1 MRTQKT
7 IRNMLS
13 DIIPFFIMGILGFVK
28 IPIFIDY
35 LGQGYYGFTQIFN
48 QIFNY
53 LNLAEAGFG
62 TSIVFALYSPIAD
75 RNRDKINKLLSGAK
89 IIFRRI
95 GIIIL
100 TAGLILSFFVDYL
113 IKKNP
118 MSPLYTQIAF
128 VLFLLTGIG
137 NYFAYAPRFLLQADQ
152 NKYMTNLVTNIM
164 RIVQILVEIVLLIL
178 GIDLIGIFIWYF
190 INMILTNI
198 IINYFAYKSY
208 PWMDLKQEPDMST
221 VDNTKHVFMQKIA
234 TIIASNTDNI
244 VLSAFVGV
252 DVVAIYASYNY
263 IAQFIISITN
273 KIINSTQESFG
284 NFFASKEKKEGL
296 STFWEMNSFLF
307 YMASIVFTV
316 TYLSINNLIR
326 LWVGSKMLV
335 SQFTVLLFCMVFFYR
350 IVRGTGSVIINGI
363 GAFKETKWQSLFEAI
378 INLSLSLLLVGKF
391 SIDGVLF
398 ATIASYTLTG
408 FWFIPNYIFKN
419 VFYRSSKSYFIN
431 YGMNVLIMVIV
442 LYLGNVFCSYVGFY
456 EDTTSIMRWFIETT
470 IFTLLV
476 SIVYFVIYYCCY
488 RHFRLL
494 VKRLLTIVKR

>member
-1 MRTQKT
+1 
-7 IRNMLS
+7 MLS

-35 LGQGYYGFTQIFN
+35 LGQGYYGFTQIYN

-75 RNRDKINKLLSGAK
+75 RNRDKINRLLSGAK

-100 TAGLILSFFVDYL
+100 TTGFILSFFIDYL
-113 IKKNP
+113 IKNNP
-118 MSPLYTQIAF
+118 MSPLYTQVAF
-128 VLFLLTGIG
+128 ILFLLTGIG

-164 RIVQILVEIVLLIL
+164 RIVQIVVEIVLLIL

-208 PWMDLKQEPDMST
+208 PWMDLKQESDMST

-335 SQFTVLLFCMVFFYR
+335 SQFTVLLFCMV
-350 IVRGTGSVIINGI
+350 
-363 GAFKETKWQSLFEAI
+363 
-378 INLSLSLLLVGKF
+378 
-391 SIDGVLF
+391 
-398 ATIASYTLTG
+398 
-408 FWFIPNYIFKN
+408 
-419 VFYRSSKSYFIN
+419 
-431 YGMNVLIMVIV
+431 
-442 LYLGNVFCSYVGFY
+442 
-456 EDTTSIMRWFIETT
+456 
-470 IFTLLV
+470 
-476 SIVYFVIYYCCY
+476 
-488 RHFRLL
+488 
-494 VKRLLTIVKR
+494 

>member
-35 LGQGYYGFTQIFN
+35 LGKEYYGFTQLFN

-75 RNRDKINKLLSGAK
+75 KNRHKINELLSGAR

-100 TAGLILSFFVDYL
+100 ILGFVLSFFVHYL
-113 IKKNP
+113 VKNNP
-118 MSPLYTQIAF
+118 MSPLYTQMAF
-128 VLFLLTGIG
+128 FLFLLTGIG

-152 NKYMTNLVTNIM
+152 NKYMTNLITNIM

-178 GIDLIGIFIWYF
+178 GVDLIGIFIWYF
-190 INMILTNI
+190 FNMILTNR

-208 PWMDLKQEPDMST
+208 PWMDLKSRPDLST
-221 VDNTKHVFMQKIA
+221 VANTKHVFMQKMA

-252 DVVAIYASYNY
+252 NVVAIYASYNY

-284 NFFASKEKKEGL
+284 NFFASKEREEGL

-307 YMASIVFTV
+307 YMASIIFTV
-316 TYLSINNLIR
+316 TYLSINDFIS
-326 LWVGSKMLV
+326 LWVGSEMLV

-378 INLSLSLLLVGKF
+378 INLSLSLLLVSKF

-398 ATIASYTLTG
+398 ATIVSYALTG
-408 FWFIPNYIFKN
+408 FWFIPKYIFNK
-419 VFYRSSKSYFIN
+419 VFHKSSKSYFIN
-431 YGMNVLIMVIV
+431 YGVNVLIMVFV
-442 LYLGNVFCSYVGFY
+442 LYLGNLFCAYVGFY
-456 EDTTSIMRWFIETT
+456 QNTTSSMRWFIETG

-476 SIVYFVIYYCCY
+476 SAVYFAIYYCCY
-488 RHFRLL
+488 GHFRLL